1 MKAFAI
7 DLNYLSREELVK
19 LRNKCLKQKFN
30 KKTRAFE
37 DSLDE
42 ELFLTEYVQSI
53 IKGWKGLKYKY
64 LEEFLL
70 VDVGQLNPEDELD
83 YTQENAELLM
93 RNSGDFDQWVTD
105 TVGDLENFT
114 QQVEQILALIKRSF
128 KDTGIDIDKYLAV
141 CEQLNQEPDPEKM
154 PPSMDSFPLEV
165 QEAFFLHRM
174 LSDRWDGSSGFYMG
188 KDISAFGTYLRCIQ
202 YNRPKTDTLFFKTYR
217 V

>member
-1 MKAFAI
+1 MTEEVKKQPVSLKSLLTPSKTVSI
-7 DLNYLSREELVK
+7 DYPGYEGFTVDLCYLSREELVK

-42 ELFLTEYVQSI
+42 ELFLVEYVSSI
-53 IKGWKGLKYKY
+53 IKGWNGLKYKY

-70 VDVGQLNPEDELD
+70 VDVGQLNPEDELT

-114 QQVEQILALIKRSF
+114 QSK
-128 KDTGIDIDKYLAV
+128 
-141 CEQLNQEPDPEKM
+141 
-154 PPSMDSFPLEV
+154 
-165 QEAFFLHRM
+165 
-174 LSDRWDGSSGFYMG
+174 
-188 KDISAFGTYLRCIQ
+188 
-202 YNRPKTDTLFFKTYR
+202 
-217 V
+217 

>member
-1 MKAFAI
+1 MTEQVKKQPVSLKSLLTPSKTVSI
-7 DLNYLSREELVK
+7 DYPGYEGFTVDLCYLSREELVK

-42 ELFLTEYVQSI
+42 ELFLIEYVSSI
-53 IKGWKGLKYKY
+53 IKGWNGLKYKY

-70 VDVGQLNPEDELD
+70 VDVSKLNLEDELE

-114 QQVEQILALIKRSF
+114 ESK
-128 KDTGIDIDKYLAV
+128 
-141 CEQLNQEPDPEKM
+141 
-154 PPSMDSFPLEV
+154 
-165 QEAFFLHRM
+165 
-174 LSDRWDGSSGFYMG
+174 
-188 KDISAFGTYLRCIQ
+188 
-202 YNRPKTDTLFFKTYR
+202 
-217 V
+217 

>member
-1 MKAFAI
+1 MTEEVKKQPVSLKSLLTPSKTVSIDYPGYEGFAI
-7 DLNYLSREELVK
+7 DLCYLSREELVK

-42 ELFLTEYVQSI
+42 ELFLVEYVSSI
-53 IKGWKGLKYKY
+53 IKGWNGLKYKY

-70 VDVGQLNPEDELD
+70 VDVSKLNLEDELD

-114 QQVEQILALIKRSF
+114 HSK
-128 KDTGIDIDKYLAV
+128 
-141 CEQLNQEPDPEKM
+141 
-154 PPSMDSFPLEV
+154 
-165 QEAFFLHRM
+165 
-174 LSDRWDGSSGFYMG
+174 
-188 KDISAFGTYLRCIQ
+188 
-202 YNRPKTDTLFFKTYR
+202 
-217 V
+217 

>member
-1 MKAFAI
+1 MTEEVKKQPVSLKSLLTPSKTVSI
-7 DLNYLSREELVK
+7 DYPGYEGFTVDLCYLSREELVK

-37 DSLDE
+37 DSLDD
-42 ELFLTEYVQSI
+42 ELFLTEYVSAI

-70 VDVGQLNPEDELD
+70 VDVSKLNLEDELD

-114 QQVEQILALIKRSF
+114 HSK
-128 KDTGIDIDKYLAV
+128 
-141 CEQLNQEPDPEKM
+141 
-154 PPSMDSFPLEV
+154 
-165 QEAFFLHRM
+165 
-174 LSDRWDGSSGFYMG
+174 
-188 KDISAFGTYLRCIQ
+188 
-202 YNRPKTDTLFFKTYR
+202 
-217 V
+217 

>member
-1 MKAFAI
+1 MTEEVKKQPISLKSLLTPSKTVSI
-7 DLNYLSREELVK
+7 DYPGYTGFTVDLCYLSREELVK

-37 DSLDE
+37 DSLDD
-42 ELFLTEYVQSI
+42 ELFLTEYVSAI

-70 VDVGQLNPEDELD
+70 VDVSKLNLEDELD

-114 QQVEQILALIKRSF
+114 HSK
-128 KDTGIDIDKYLAV
+128 
-141 CEQLNQEPDPEKM
+141 
-154 PPSMDSFPLEV
+154 
-165 QEAFFLHRM
+165 
-174 LSDRWDGSSGFYMG
+174 
-188 KDISAFGTYLRCIQ
+188 
-202 YNRPKTDTLFFKTYR
+202 
-217 V
+217 

>member
-1 MKAFAI
+1 MTEEVKKQPVSLKSLLTPSKTVSI
-7 DLNYLSREELVK
+7 DYPGYEGFTVDLCYLRREELVK

-42 ELFLTEYVQSI
+42 ELFLVEYVSSI
-53 IKGWKGLKYKY
+53 IKGWNGLKYKY

-70 VDVGQLNPEDELD
+70 VDVGQLNPEDELA

-114 QQVEQILALIKRSF
+114 QSK
-128 KDTGIDIDKYLAV
+128 
-141 CEQLNQEPDPEKM
+141 
-154 PPSMDSFPLEV
+154 
-165 QEAFFLHRM
+165 
-174 LSDRWDGSSGFYMG
+174 
-188 KDISAFGTYLRCIQ
+188 
-202 YNRPKTDTLFFKTYR
+202 
-217 V
+217 